1 MNKLDGNGW
10 FKAGNAPAGSA
21 LEFRG
26 YLDQSKLDSV
36 DTQARVVEIDAKGK
50 VQLQAGGALELVGGR
65 IGSSAAKVADIEL
78 QSAGALKVSA
88 ATDTHKA
95 QGSNIGGGLELLG
108 KSTSNGKGGGL
119 GGHFGTG
126 RVDEASTTASG
137 ANWFAREQ
145 LLLSSTASQDDAL
158 TLQGVKASANRV
170 AISASEG
177 GVLIEAAGS
186 SERRNNLDITAGA
199 GLNAAPGATSK
210 EAKRGLYARGQVN
223 IDNADNL
230 TFANSQWRA
239 GQISLASLSDTRL
252 EGVRLDAGR
261 IDGQVGGD
269 LHVASRQDRVN
280 QLNVQVDARLSQE
293 KNPQGYIN
301 AANAVAGPLADK
313 VGKPVGGA
321 LQKVDPK
328 TSPTVTLKVEH
339 TQRDTV
345 ASQSALNGRDGI
357 DLEVGGAVRLSGASL
372 QANKGKVQLG
382 GAAVT
387 EQNVQGRDY
396 YRQVGINASNAPV
409 ELVSGLIDVYGSGA
423 NSNAG
428 EKPLDLGFLRTS
440 GHDRSTTL
448 ASSITEGSKPR

>member
-1 MNKLDGNGW
+1 M
-10 FKAGNAPAGSA
+10 
-21 LEFRG
+21 
-26 YLDQSKLDSV
+26 
-36 DTQARVVEIDAKGK
+36 
-50 VQLQAGGALELVGGR
+50 
-65 IGSSAAKVADIEL
+65 
-78 QSAGALKVSA
+78 
-88 ATDTHKA
+88 
-95 QGSNIGGGLELLG
+95 
-108 KSTSNGKGGGL
+108 
-119 GGHFGTG
+119 
-126 RVDEASTTASG
+126 
-137 ANWFAREQ
+137 
-145 LLLSSTASQDDAL
+145 
-158 TLQGVKASANRV
+158 
-170 AISASEG
+170 
-177 GVLIEAAGS
+177 
-186 SERRNNLDITAGA
+186 TAGA

-313 VGKPVGGA
+313 VVKPVGGA